1 MSLSFNVLNQAMLT
15 QVLHELRL
23 GNLQRCKALGLGEE
37 DIYLL
42 QSLPPTTLSRLAHA
56 TVRPHYAK
64 HMLALDLKPSEF
76 AVLSLISA
84 NPGASQR
91 QIAETVMI
99 SQPNMAAL
107 MERLQVRGLLRRE
120 HGPHQANAQQGKNQS
135 GRHRQGSLQLPIHAA
150 PCSISAT
157 LRVSS

>member
-1 MSLSFNVLNQAMLT
+1 MKSALQQNFLMQ
-15 QVLHELRL
+15 QL
-23 GNLQRCKALGLGEE
+23 GHC
-37 DIYLL
+37 
-42 QSLPPTTLSRLAHA
+42 TRLAHA

-120 HGPHQANAQQGKNQS
+120 ADPADRRLSLLYLTAEGERLHEKAAAQVEILEQEASRMLSAEDKQ
-135 GRHRQGSLQLPIHAA
+135 QL
-150 PCSISAT
+150 
-157 LRVSS
+157 LRLLHKMVDCAG